1 MWRLSLSL
9 SLSAW
14 VRNNKDDVGKK
25 GKDRD
30 WEGCSL
36 SSREMIRHNGLEW
49 NANFETVKGERK
61 YHLPYHEI
69 QSTYRSPPS
78 LSLPT
83 SETLHCGV

>member
-1 MWRLSLSL
+1 MWRL

-49 NANFETVKGERK
+49 NANFETVEGGRK
-61 YHLPYHEI
+61 YQLPYSYHEI
-69 QSTYRSPPS
+69 QSTPIAPPFRSHFQQVK
-78 LSLPT
+78 
-83 SETLHCGV
+83 HCIVGSD